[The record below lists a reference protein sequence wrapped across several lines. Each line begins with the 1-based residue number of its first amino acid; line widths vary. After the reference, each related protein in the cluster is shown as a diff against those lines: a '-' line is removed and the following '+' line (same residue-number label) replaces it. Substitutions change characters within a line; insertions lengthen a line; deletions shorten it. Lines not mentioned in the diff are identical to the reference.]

1 MTHAACMDNTYHQLH
16 RCTQT
21 RSPSSFSHLKPK
33 HTNWNITNACTHTS
47 PHLYAN
53 SASEHEQATES
64 LGKKQ
69 GRLPLS
75 LLLHP
80 SSFSSEHFSLSIFSP
95 IRDPHTHLSWHWCT
109 HMHKHTYD
117 THIFLCPNPCTIPPH
132 PQPLLPSV
140 PPVGCQQLAE
150 AVAMETGPICTL
162 SPWHPPLQEHR
173 DRERENKKM
182 QESELEDTRV
192 RQKEIKRRKKKT
204 KQNTKGEKQ
213 RTCTKNG
220 FCSQSITQ
228 SHYFYGLLMASY
240 LLTHSLICWLK
251 MNADWKRVDWAQL
264 PRAKMKVDLICS
276 WTLLKSTGLG
286 KYKRIQQCLFLC
298 VCSGTYSS
306 VYIHLPISTS
316 EVEDSQKILP
326 PSRFITITWFTTNQ
340 ISRNRLTFVKV
351 NVKC

>member
-1 MTHAACMDNTYHQLH
+1 MHGQHIPPVTQMYTNTLAVLLLPSETKAHKLKYHK
-16 RCTQT
+16 R
-21 RSPSSFSHLKPK
+21 
-33 HTNWNITNACTHTS
+33 THTHL

-109 HMHKHTYD
+109 HMHKHTYG

-173 DRERENKKM
+173 DRERERIRRCRRVRL
-182 QESELEDTRV
+182 ESELEDTRV
-192 RQKEIKRRKKKT
+192 RQKEIKRRKKKNKT
-204 KQNTKGEKQ
+204 RREKN
-213 RTCTKNG
+213 KEHAPKMVSAHN
-220 FCSQSITQ
+220 QSL
-228 SHYFYGLLMASY
+228 SHIIFMDY
-240 LLTHSLICWLK
+240 
-251 MNADWKRVDWAQL
+251 
-264 PRAKMKVDLICS
+264 
-276 WTLLKSTGLG
+276 
-286 KYKRIQQCLFLC
+286 
-298 VCSGTYSS
+298 
-306 VYIHLPISTS
+306 
-316 EVEDSQKILP
+316 
-326 PSRFITITWFTTNQ
+326 
-340 ISRNRLTFVKV
+340 
-351 NVKC
+351 

>member
-21 RSPSSFSHLKPK
+21 RLPSSFSHLKPK
-33 HTNWNITNACTHTS
+33 HTNWNITNARTHTS

-80 SSFSSEHFSLSIFSP
+80 SSFSSEHFSRHLSSYSWPPHSFVLALV
-95 IRDPHTHLSWHWCT
+95 HTHAQ
-109 HMHKHTYD
+109 
-117 THIFLCPNPCTIPPH
+117 THIRHTHIPV
-132 PQPLLPSV
+132 PQPLYYPSPSTTSPPLSPPSRVSAACRSCCYGDRSYLHSV
-140 PPVGCQQLAE
+140 PLA
-150 AVAMETGPICTL
+150 
-162 SPWHPPLQEHR
+162 SPAPGARRQ
-173 DRERENKKM
+173 RERERIRRCRRVRL
-182 QESELEDTRV
+182 ESELEDTRV
-192 RQKEIKRRKKKT
+192 RQKEIKRRKKKN
-204 KQNTKGEKQ
+204 KNTKGEKQ

-251 MNADWKRVDWAQL
+251 MNADWKRVDWARL

-286 KYKRIQQCLFLC
+286 KYKRIQQCLFSC
-298 VCSGTYSS
+298 VFVVART
-306 VYIHLPISTS
+306 VVFISTS
-316 EVEDSQKILP
+316 PFLPLKWKTVRKSCPHCILSQ
-326 PSRFITITWFTTNQ
+326 
-340 ISRNRLTFVKV
+340 
-351 NVKC
+351 